1 MKRTVRIKLSKLKLL
16 KTTDHYLF
24 FYHLFT
30 FDSKK
35 SFIFVIRIL

>member
-24 FYHLFT
+24 FLFFYHLFT

-35 SFIFVIRIL
+35 SFIFCY